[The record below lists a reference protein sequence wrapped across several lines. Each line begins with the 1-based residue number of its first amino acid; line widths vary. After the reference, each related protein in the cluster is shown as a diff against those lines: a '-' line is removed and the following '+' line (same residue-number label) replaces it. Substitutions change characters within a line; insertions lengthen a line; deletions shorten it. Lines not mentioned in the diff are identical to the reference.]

1 VEPNVLEAVKLFSQ
15 AIKQGSL
22 FTKSG
27 NPQNFS
33 GRRQPFIST
42 EQVPVNQGRTPIPP
56 SFRPNPVSPGQLGL
70 FDIRATPSSFD
81 PSLER
86 TGPPIIPYRPN
97 PPSTF
102 DPSLERIGPPGPL
115 RSLRA
120 LDRIGPP
127 GPLRPTESVTLRG
140 EIRSLGPLNVK
151 ENLPSTFDPSLERIG
166 PPGPLRS
173 LTGSSALT
181 GGGGSSPSVMDL
193 LKTAGAFGTSGI
205 LGALGLA
212 AKLEGSA
219 PAPNYRN
226 LGYTSEADMKGRI
239 AAQELLQ
246 SGRYVP
252 GNQQQILPNKTPT
265 PQNTPPA
272 NPRPEQTS
280 TSQNTPPANPR
291 PDQNPLPRN
300 TPPGNTMTP
309 ASAAFTKFFVDD
321 DNRLSPTAMD
331 LATATG
337 GVQTRDL
344 SSLILG
350 LKAADRENLLNRAA
364 SAQMIPATAAP
375 EPNVPASTTSVSDG
389 SLYSTP
395 LPDTYRDPSA
405 GPVKI
410 MGGGARD
417 SAVREQIQQY
427 ARGQGTQD
435 TRASKPSALQAQ
447 YAQESLKA
455 RANIGEIINEL
466 GYNALDK
473 APLRQW
479 AVQNPAL
486 AMRLFEQQ
494 QAATAEANNLRNRST
509 LPTPG
514 ELAEPGVSQQ
524 SPGNVESSI
533 TNTSLGSNLTN
544 NAIANSHFR
553 AESAV
558 APSQGAYDLADATQ
572 AMVQPVLITDRQL
585 IEQAPAREYD
595 TAKISDAMLR
605 RAMELKMGQFQ
616 TGSYIGG

>member
-1 VEPNVLEAVKLFSQ
+1 
-15 AIKQGSL
+15 
-22 FTKSG
+22 
-27 NPQNFS
+27 
-33 GRRQPFIST
+33 
-42 EQVPVNQGRTPIPP
+42 
-56 SFRPNPVSPGQLGL
+56 
-70 FDIRATPSSFD
+70 
-81 PSLER
+81 
-86 TGPPIIPYRPN
+86 
-97 PPSTF
+97 
-102 DPSLERIGPPGPL
+102 
-115 RSLRA
+115 
-120 LDRIGPP
+120 
-127 GPLRPTESVTLRG
+127 
-140 EIRSLGPLNVK
+140 
-151 ENLPSTFDPSLERIG
+151 
-166 PPGPLRS
+166 
-173 LTGSSALT
+173 
-181 GGGGSSPSVMDL
+181 
-193 LKTAGAFGTSGI
+193 
-205 LGALGLA
+205 
-212 AKLEGSA
+212 
-219 PAPNYRN
+219 
-226 LGYTSEADMKGRI
+226 
-239 AAQELLQ
+239 
-246 SGRYVP
+246 
-252 GNQQQILPNKTPT
+252 
-265 PQNTPPA
+265 
-272 NPRPEQTS
+272 
-280 TSQNTPPANPR
+280 
-291 PDQNPLPRN
+291 
-300 TPPGNTMTP
+300 MTP

-375 EPNVPASTTSVSDG
+375 ELNVPVSAMSVSDG

-466 GYNALDK
+466 GYNAPDK

-494 QAATAEANNLRNRST
+494 QADTARASNLQLRDSF
-509 LPTPG
+509 PSPSD
-514 ELAEPGVSQQ
+514 LAPADISQQ
-524 SPGNVESSI
+524 SSGNVQGSMINS
-533 TNTSLGSNLTN
+533 SLGSNLAN
-544 NAIANSHFR
+544 NAVANSHYG
-553 AESAV
+553 AESAI
-558 APSQGAYDLADATQ
+558 APSQGADELTNATQ
-572 AMVQPVLITDRQL
+572 PMEQPTLMTDRQYMD
-585 IEQAPAREYD
+585 QAPAREYD

-616 TGSYIGG
+616 TGSIIGG